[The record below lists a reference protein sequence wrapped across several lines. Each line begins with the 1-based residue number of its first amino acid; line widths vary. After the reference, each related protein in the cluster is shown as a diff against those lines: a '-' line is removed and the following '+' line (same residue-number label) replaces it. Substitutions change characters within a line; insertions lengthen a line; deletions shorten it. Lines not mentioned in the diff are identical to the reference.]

1 MPKNLLLKGP
11 TGSGKTEIARRLAK
25 LTNSPFLILNLAKI
39 GVSSYKAKMEKALK
53 ELAETVKQEVYLQIL
68 NAMIGDGESF
78 PAELKEK
85 KLSDLKAGHYNDQI
99 ITIMPG
105 YKPNLDL

>member
-1 MPKNLLLKGP
+1 M
-11 TGSGKTEIARRLAK
+11 
-25 LTNSPFLILNLAKI
+25 
-39 GVSSYKAKMEKALK
+39 SSYKAKMEKALK